1 MIGIIVVTHLDT
13 ATPFIQEAE
22 RMLGKQKGVIALN
35 LHENESLDRLCRHL
49 SEQIENCFKEQGEE
63 GEGVLILTDL
73 FGSSPTNA
81 CLKTLYSSERP
92 IEILTGVNLP
102 MVISSL
108 SYRTRLPLKELA
120 EKVLADGQ
128 KGIKHATTHA

>member
-1 MIGIIVVTHLDT
+1 MIGIIIVTHLDT

-22 RMLGKQKGVIALN
+22 RMLGKQEGVIALN
-35 LHENESLDRLCRHL
+35 LHENESLDSLCLHL
-49 SEQIENCFKEQGEE
+49 SESIEQCFKPSNGE
-63 GEGVLILTDL
+63 GEGILILTDL

-81 CLKTLYSSERP
+81 CLKTLYSSKRP

-108 SYRTRLPLKELA
+108 SYRSRLPLKELA
-120 EKVLADGQ
+120 EKVLLDGQ
-128 KGIKHATTHA
+128 KGIKHATSHA

>member
-22 RMLGKQKGVIALN
+22 RMLGNQKCVMGLN
-35 LHENESLDRLCRHL
+35 LHENESLESLCQHL
-49 SEQIENCFKEQGEE
+49 SESIENCFKEHEGE

-81 CLKTLYSSERP
+81 CLKTLYSSQRP

-108 SYRTRLPLKELA
+108 SYRSRLPLKELA
-120 EKVLADGQ
+120 EKVLSDGQ
-128 KGIKHATTHA
+128 KGIKHAVVHV